1 MICICITLMF
11 CFYVALCNSELS
23 CSKSQSGKD
32 LSLISR
38 NLTKFPTDLPVHV
51 RDIYLG
57 NNLIDKFPNFGK
69 SCTRD
74 QLLTLKIN
82 SNKLTVLSLENIMLT
97 FPKLKRLAAS
107 ENLITSLKRK
117 RRNNKSTR
125 CDFTESS
132 LEILDLG
139 KNQIRKIQKEVLDV
153 VMNLEELRLN
163 NNLLETIPGLTFTCF
178 KELKTL
184 DLAFNRL
191 TSIHYKWFAGLRS
204 LEFFTLEG
212 NPIKTIDSNFLSK
225 ICIKQLE
232 TETVDRVARF
242 LKTLKIKIDKK
253 NKNDPAE
260 GICIEDKK
268 RHNYCYLNC
277 TTCTVTQQNEIKQR
291 GLSQCVTLH
300 IASKITSND
309 VKEFQCDLRNLSQIC
324 LALSQCCSKLA
335 ATTSASSTEGFQ
347 YESQTFQNVTN
358 ELSDSER
365 RMKYDF
371 HFVIN
376 MITVTL
382 VITTIISFSYYIY
395 VSFVMYSTEDLFEQ
409 NSRK

>member
-1 MICICITLMF
+1 MIFVCIEVTLIF
-11 CFYVALCNSELS
+11 CFYVTLCNSELT
-23 CSKSQSGKD
+23 CSKSESGKY
-32 LSLISR
+32 LRSISL
-38 NLTKFPTDLPVHV
+38 NLTTFPTDLPVHV
-51 RDIYLG
+51 TEIYLE
-57 NNLIDKFPNFGK
+57 NNLIDKLPNFGK

-117 RRNNKSTR
+117 GRNSKRIR

-139 KNQIRKIQKEVLDV
+139 KNQIRKIQKEALDV
-153 VMNLEELRLN
+153 AMNLKKLQLN
-163 NNLLETIPGLTFTCF
+163 NNHLETIPGLAFTCL

-184 DLAFNRL
+184 DLASNRL
-191 TSIHYKWFAGLRS
+191 TSVHYKWFAGMRS

-225 ICIKQLE
+225 ICMKQLE
-232 TETVDRVARF
+232 TETVDRVVRF

-253 NKNDPAE
+253 NNNDPAE

-268 RHNYCYLNC
+268 RHNYCYINC
-277 TTCTVTQQNEIKQR
+277 TNVTQQNEIKQR

-324 LALSQCCSKLA
+324 LAFSQYCSKLA

-358 ELSDSER
+358 GLSDSER

-371 HFVIN
+371 HLVIN
-376 MITVTL
+376 MIAVTL

-409 NSRK
+409 NNHK